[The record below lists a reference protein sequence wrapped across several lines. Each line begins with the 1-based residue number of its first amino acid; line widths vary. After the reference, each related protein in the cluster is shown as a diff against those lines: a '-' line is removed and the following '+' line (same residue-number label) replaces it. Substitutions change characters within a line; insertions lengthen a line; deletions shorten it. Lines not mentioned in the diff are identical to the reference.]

1 MILIRRIASQQVCQ
15 CGSRGMV
22 HGRSGGGLDCFQ
34 VESAIVAA
42 AFLENQ
48 PQQAVYFAGNLSLD
62 RFGRFFSWAVCS
74 V

>member
-1 MILIRRIASQQVCQ
+1 
-15 CGSRGMV
+15 MV
-22 HGRSGGGLDCFQ
+22 HGGSGGGLDCFQ